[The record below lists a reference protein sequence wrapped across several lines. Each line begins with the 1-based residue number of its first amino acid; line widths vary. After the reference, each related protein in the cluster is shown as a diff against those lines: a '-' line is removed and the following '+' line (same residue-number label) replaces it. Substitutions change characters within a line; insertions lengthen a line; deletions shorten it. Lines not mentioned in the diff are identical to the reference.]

1 MAKKILNYI
10 LHICIIIFLVV
21 VIYSIL
27 QNKITGRRYT
37 DLFGYTFLEVV
48 TGSMSGTIE
57 IGDSVI
63 VKITKDV
70 KENDIIVYEKD
81 SELITHRLIKKEEQ
95 VLITKGDA
103 NNIEDDPIIED
114 MVVGKVIGVIPN
126 LNLWKIGIIGIL
138 VVMFIGWLVL
148 QFKSIFLKNQ

>member
-10 LHICIIIFLVV
+10 LHIFIIIFLVV

-114 MVVGKVIGVIPN
+114 MVVGKVICVIPN